1 MLTDLKARQAR
12 MTGKSYAIADFD
24 GHMDWDGGWG
34 VVMPVGA
41 LGAGV
46 GSAIATGIGAGRGA
60 ALGAGLG
67 GGGGAGGGGMTFG
80 GAGGAMNSLSSS
92 AGTITSAA
100 LRTRPDCR
108 AQMPATC
115 SATTE
120 RPIKA
125 LRLTPQGEAKR

>member
-1 MLTDLKARQAR
+1 MGGA
-12 MTGKSYAIADFD
+12 
-24 GHMDWDGGWG
+24 GGWG

-46 GSAIATGIGAGRGA
+46 GSAMATGIGAGRGA

-67 GGGGAGGGGMTFG
+67 GGGGAGGGGVTLG
-80 GAGGAMNSLSSS
+80 GAGGAMNSLSNS

-115 SATTE
+115 NAKTDPT
-120 RPIKA
+120 ITV
-125 LRLTPQGEAKR
+125 LRLTPPGEAKRSG